1 MTDLQCLKLSSEREK
16 HGHLRTNTEGAQQ
29 SEKDF
34 LEDLRF
40 EGVGVGRG
48 HPS

>member
-1 MTDLQCLKLSSEREK
+1 MTDLQCLKLSSEREE
-16 HGHLRTNTEGAQQ
+16 HGHLRTNTKGAQQ